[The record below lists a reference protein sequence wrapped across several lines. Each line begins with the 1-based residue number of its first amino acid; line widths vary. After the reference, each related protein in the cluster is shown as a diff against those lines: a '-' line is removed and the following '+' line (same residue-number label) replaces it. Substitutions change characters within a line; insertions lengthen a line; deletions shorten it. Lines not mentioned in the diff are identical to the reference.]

1 MAQEQKLNL
10 LCRKLD
16 LHPGERLLDVGSGF
30 GAFAHHAASR
40 YGARVTSVNI
50 SEEQIRYGRELCR
63 GLDIKVVQRDYRDL
77 QGSFDKV
84 AAVAM
89 FTRVGNR
96 NYRTF
101 IETMHRLVAPGGI
114 FVIEEEL
121 GERFPL
127 HIDAW
132 LDEYIFPGSVI
143 PSGAQT
149 FQAFEG
155 LFVAEDVHNFG
166 PDYATTL
173 RAWNRNLQEAWP
185 GLRARYD
192 EKVRRIFELYFLMCA
207 GAFRARTQ
215 QNWQIVLTPQG
226 RGQPACRVG

>member
-1 MAQEQKLNL
+1 M
-10 LCRKLD
+10 
-16 LHPGERLLDVGSGF
+16 ERNWWN
-30 GAFAHHAASR
+30 ASL
-40 YGARVTSVNI
+40 S
-50 SEEQIRYGRELCR
+50 
-63 GLDIKVVQRDYRDL
+63 
-77 QGSFDKV
+77 
-84 AAVAM
+84 
-89 FTRVGNR
+89 
-96 NYRTF
+96 
-101 IETMHRLVAPGGI
+101 
-114 FVIEEEL
+114 
-121 GERFPL
+121 

-215 QNWQIVLTPQG
+215 QNW
-226 RGQPACRVG
+226 RENRPARRRAAASLPVAWASSERKPR